1 MIVGTLT
8 LIVQTLFFSHIL
20 KYLGFHGTLL
30 AEPVALMLGLVIAIV
45 HPGLASIAVLD
56 GKLLRILALEKQE
69 VKALEAAKAAAA
81 EAA

>member
-1 MIVGTLT
+1 VID
-8 LIVQTLFFSHIL
+8 
-20 KYLGFHGTLL
+20 
-30 AEPVALMLGLVIAIV
+30 ALQATSKARRDAI
-45 HPGLASIAVLD
+45 LASIAVLD